1 MANVLLT
8 FAHPNPD
15 SLNGATARS
24 IESALR
30 EKGHTVRFNDLYRT
44 DFDPKLGFKDF
55 EQWGNGKVPA
65 DVKAMQEDIA
75 WADGLVFVYPNWWN
89 GRPALLK
96 GYIDRVYTKGFA
108 WDFGPNGLEGKL
120 KGKQTLVAVTSG
132 TPKELYQ
139 GLGIPTEHLH
149 NHMEL
154 GTLKF
159 CGIEEVRL
167 VETYGI
173 LSGDES
179 LPKAHINDATDA
191 AVALFA

>member
-8 FAHPNPD
+8 LAHPNPD
-15 SLNGATARS
+15 SLNGATAKS
-24 IESALR
+24 IQRALE
-30 EKGHTVRFNDLYRT
+30 EKGHSVKLNDLYRT

-55 EQWGNGKVPA
+55 EQWGKGEVPT

-89 GRPALLK
+89 SRPALLK

-108 WDFGPNGLEGKL
+108 WDFGANGLEGKL

-139 GLGIPTEHLH
+139 GLGIPTEHLQ

-159 CGIEEVRL
+159 CGIEEVKF
-167 VETYGI
+167 VETYAI

-179 LPKAHINDATDA
+179 LPKTHIKDATDA
-191 AVALFA
+191 AVALFS